1 MIMIFSNIDY
11 VDIYSCNKNT
21 FTHATIIGCISRILV
36 IPKIFLMAL
45 ALTGNLVMM
54 QLHGTIQ
61 MDFNSLCS
69 VGFKVVRC
77 SVKP

>member
-1 MIMIFSNIDY
+1 M
-11 VDIYSCNKNT
+11 V
-21 FTHATIIGCISRILV
+21 
-36 IPKIFLMAL
+36 L

-69 VGFKVVRC
+69 VGFKVVRF